1 MIGLIVARAKN
12 NVIGKDGRLP
22 WNIPGEQSL
31 FKQLTTGHAVVMG
44 RKTYEEIGHPL
55 QGRINIVVSSSA
67 CFSGQNLTTVKSL
80 REAIAFCGK
89 TDIYVCGGY
98 RLYKEAIPIVDKMYI
113 TEVDIEIKDG
123 DVFFPEFDKDEFTV
137 CIGETYGDTVKYTR
151 TVYTRKR

>member
-1 MIGLIVARAKN
+1 MINLIVARSKN
-12 NVIGKDGRLP
+12 NVIGKDGNLP

-31 FKQLTTGHAVVMG
+31 FKQLTTGNAVVMG

-55 QGRINIVVSSSA
+55 PDRINIVVSESA
-67 CFSGQNLTTVKSL
+67 RFFGENLKTAKSL
-80 REAIAFCGK
+80 KEAIALCGN

-113 TEVDIEIKDG
+113 TEVDLEIKDG
-123 DVFFPEFDKDEFTV
+123 DVFFPEFDKNKFTV
-137 CIGETYGDTVKYTR
+137 SVGETAGDTVKYTR